1 MKLSHVCFK
10 SKDINE
16 CKEFYTR
23 VFSVR
28 VIHQFFSKEGM
39 LYGYLFRLPGG
50 GEIEVFKDNN
60 VKANDEKHFCIQ
72 VKDII
77 NFFQMDYNFDIVKE
91 VFRGRTD
98 NVLQAMIRDPDG
110 NLIEIQQ
117 IDQNVSYSEL

>member
-60 VKANDEKHFCIQ
+60 VK
-72 VKDII
+72 
-77 NFFQMDYNFDIVKE
+77 
-91 VFRGRTD
+91 
-98 NVLQAMIRDPDG
+98 VLVMKSTFVYR
-110 NLIEIQQ
+110 
-117 IDQNVSYSEL
+117 